1 MRRVACAVAGLA
13 FLVGGCVLTADQ
25 ERVRDYN
32 QDGVFLFQHGDYVGA
47 RDSFQAAFAL
57 HPEDPALMYNLG
69 ECQERI
75 GNLPKAEC
83 YYRECLQR
91 QPKNPSARHALVA
104 LLTRTGRQKD
114 AAVLVDL
121 WLKEEPVTGEA
132 YAEDGWLLHHTGDLP
147 RAQARLHQA
156 LEVEPRNRLA
166 LTELALVY
174 ESMHRP
180 DRAVVLYE
188 RILEDNPE
196 DKDVS
201 NRVNYLLTKAP
212 GRPRPD

>member
-1 MRRVACAVAGLA
+1 MRRLACAVAGFA

-47 RDSFQAAFAL
+47 RDSFQAASAL
-57 HPEDPALMYNLG
+57 TPEDPAIMYNLG
-69 ECQERI
+69 ECQERL

-91 QPKNPSARHALVA
+91 QPKNLSARHALVA
-104 LLTRTGRQKD
+104 LLARTGRQKD
-114 AAVLVDL
+114 ATILVDL
-121 WLKEEPVTGEA
+121 WLKEEPVTGDA

-188 RILEDNPE
+188 RILEDNPG

-201 NRVNYLLTKAP
+201 DRVNYLLAKAP